1 MEKPTSQEGC
11 VEEGV
16 REMSWQ
22 LTYKSPKMTRYSN
35 QRNNMIELYSERIG
49 GKSVPFLALVKGGV
63 IADREFSSKAQA
75 KAWAMKYMRKYP
87 R

>member
-1 MEKPTSQEGC
+1 
-11 VEEGV
+11 
-16 REMSWQ
+16 
-22 LTYKSPKMTRYSN
+22 
-35 QRNNMIELYSERIG
+35 MIELYSERIG